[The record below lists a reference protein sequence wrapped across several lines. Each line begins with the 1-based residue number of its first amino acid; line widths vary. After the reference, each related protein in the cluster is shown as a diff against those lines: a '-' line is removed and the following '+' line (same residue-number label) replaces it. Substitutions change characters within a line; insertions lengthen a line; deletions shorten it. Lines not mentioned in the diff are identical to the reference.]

1 MTFIANLIEKKEDLE
16 LIKFD
21 KRFHLE
27 GLALRSSEWMQQDI
41 FTNNQSETELM
52 RYIFRLLRNILT
64 TTKTIAMVGLSMNET
79 RPSYFVGRYLHM
91 RGYKIIPVNAG
102 HGGKHF
108 FGQVVVSSIEEI
120 DEPVDMIDIFRKPE
134 AVPQI
139 VDDCLAKL
147 KGLKTIWMQIGIT
160 HESAALKA
168 RQAGL
173 NVIENRCPKI
183 EHQRL
188 FGELRKA
195 GFATNIISSRL

>member
-1 MTFIANLIEKKEDLE
+1 MISVSDGF
-16 LIKFD
+16 
-21 KRFHLE
+21 
-27 GLALRSSEWMQQDI
+27 LRG
-41 FTNNQSETELM
+41 
-52 RYIFRLLRNILT
+52 ILT
-64 TTKTIAMVGLSMNET
+64 STKTIAMVGLSMNET
-79 RPSYFVGRYLHM
+79 RPSYFVGRYLHK
-91 RGYKIIPVNAG
+91 RGYKVIPVNAG

-108 FGQVVVSSIEEI
+108 FGQLVKSGIDEI
-120 DEPVDMIDIFRKPE
+120 DEPVDMVDIFRKPE
-134 AVPQI
+134 AIPQI

-147 KGLKTIWMQIGIT
+147 KGLKTIWMQIGIK
-160 HESAALKA
+160 HEGAALKA

>member
-1 MTFIANLIEKKEDLE
+1 MISVSDGF
-16 LIKFD
+16 
-21 KRFHLE
+21 
-27 GLALRSSEWMQQDI
+27 LRG
-41 FTNNQSETELM
+41 
-52 RYIFRLLRNILT
+52 ILT
-64 TTKTIAMVGLSMNET
+64 STKTIAMVGLSMNET
-79 RPSYFVGRYLHM
+79 RPSYFVGRYLHK
-91 RGYKIIPVNAG
+91 RGYKVIPVNAG
-102 HGGKHF
+102 HGGKFF
-108 FGQVVVSSIEEI
+108 FGQLVKSSIDEI
-120 DEPVDMIDIFRKPE
+120 DEPVDMVDIFRKPE

-147 KGLKTIWMQIGIT
+147 KGLKTIWMQIGIK
-160 HESAALKA
+160 HEGAALKA

>member
-1 MTFIANLIEKKEDLE
+1 MALLTDTF
-16 LIKFD
+16 
-21 KRFHLE
+21 
-27 GLALRSSEWMQQDI
+27 
-41 FTNNQSETELM
+41 
-52 RYIFRLLRNILT
+52 LRNILT

-120 DEPVDMIDIFRKPE
+120 DEPIDMIDIFRKPE
-134 AVPQI
+134 VVPQI

-147 KGLKTIWMQIGIT
+147 TGLKTIWMQIGIT

-168 RQAGL
+168 RQEGL

>member
-1 MTFIANLIEKKEDLE
+1 M
-16 LIKFD
+16 
-21 KRFHLE
+21 
-27 GLALRSSEWMQQDI
+27 ALLTDA
-41 FTNNQSETELM
+41 F
-52 RYIFRLLRNILT
+52 LRNILT

-108 FGQVVVSSIEEI
+108 FGQVVMSSIEEI

-147 KGLKTIWMQIGIT
+147 KDLKTIWMQIGIA
-160 HESAALKA
+160 HEDAARKA